1 MKKYMPMLAFVIVSA
16 IGLAMTYLIFEAET
30 SAENTR
36 FASIATEAVDRIRQ
50 KADQNLS
57 VIAATHSFL
66 NTNGASVSRKEFQ
79 TFAMGLVVNSHVSGI
94 QGIGFAQL
102 IKTGDEISAERN
114 LRQNYDFTAHI
125 WPDSDQA
132 FRTPITLLEPQDA
145 RNQAALGYDMFSE
158 PIRRAAMEAA
168 ASVGKMQA
176 SAPVELVQEITE
188 DKQPGF
194 LAYMPLFTPSEMM
207 QGEPGDGKFGSIAGF
222 VYAPF
227 RAGDLHQVAL
237 SRPTPVSVLV
247 ETIDTTAGGSQLL
260 FRSEGFEE
268 RLEEA
273 QNVLKETIDVA
284 GRQWSVSVIEA
295 FPSSHTLLYWRT
307 LILGTVSLLFAAA
320 LAVSIRAQMKTS
332 AATQE
337 LNQVAQKTIEEK
349 DLMLQE
355 MKHRI
360 KNSIARI
367 LAMARQTSNSS
378 ENLEEFTTS
387 FTARLQAMAN
397 AQDLLTRSKWE
408 SADLKTLLTQE
419 LEQVFGNDSE
429 QMEVG
434 GPKVRLDE
442 RATHALG
449 LVFHEL
455 ATNAMKY
462 SSIFE
467 EGGSLSITW
476 NTVRRDKETWLELSW
491 VEVSANA
498 VPKPSSKGFGSRLI
512 DASIRGELRGNIQH
526 DFGPTGLKIRIAL
539 PLPKP
544 KRKKAPS
551 A

>member
-1 MKKYMPMLAFVIVSA
+1 
-16 IGLAMTYLIFEAET
+16 MTYLIFEAET

-94 QGIGFAQL
+94 QGIGYSQL
-102 IKTGDEISAERN
+102 IETGNEASAEQN
-114 LRQNYDFTAHI
+114 LRRNYSFTGKI
-125 WPDSDQA
+125 WPESDQP

-145 RNQAALGYDMFSE
+145 RNQAAIGYDMFSD

-168 ASVGKMQA
+168 ATTGKLQA
-176 SAPVELVQEITE
+176 SAPVELVQEITD
-188 DKQPGF
+188 DKQTGF

-207 QGEPGDGKFGSIAGF
+207 QDKKSNGQYGSITGF

-227 RAGDLHQVAL
+227 RAGDLHQAAL
-237 SRPTPVSVLV
+237 ARPTPVSVLV
-247 ETIDTTAGGSQLL
+247 ETIDTTDGGSQLL
-260 FRSEGFEE
+260 FRSHGYED
-268 RLEEA
+268 RLEAAE
-273 QNVLKETIDVA
+273 NVLKETLDVA

-295 FPSSHTLLYWRT
+295 FPASHTLLYWRT

-320 LAVSIRAQMKTS
+320 LAVSIRAQMKTV
-332 AATQE
+332 AATHE
-337 LNQVAQKTIEEK
+337 LNEVARKTIEEK

-378 ENLEEFTTS
+378 ENLEEFKTS

-419 LEQVFGNDSE
+419 LEQVFGTESE

-434 GPKVRLDE
+434 GPKIRLDE

-476 NTVRRDKETWLELSW
+476 TTVQNGREPWLELNW
-491 VEVSANA
+491 VEISATA
-498 VPKPSSKGFGSRLI
+498 ITQPSSKGFGSRLI
-512 DASIRGELRGNIQH
+512 DASIRGELRGNISH
-526 DFGPTGLKIRIAL
+526 DFGQNGLKIRISL
-539 PLPKP
+539 PLPGR
-544 KRKKAPS
+544 KRKKGLAS
-551 A
+551 